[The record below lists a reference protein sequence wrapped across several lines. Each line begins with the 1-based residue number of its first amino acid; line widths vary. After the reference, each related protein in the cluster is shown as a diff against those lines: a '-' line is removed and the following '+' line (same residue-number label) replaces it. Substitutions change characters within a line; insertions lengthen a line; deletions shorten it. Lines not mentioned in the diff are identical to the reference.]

1 MSEPTEKDIQELQ
14 DIIERYEI
22 KLPRK
27 WEEWSWSSKLDY
39 VGERIL
45 MGTRTSKK
53 HSYLKEQGW
62 LSSSQ
67 LERRRRREVY
77 GRTEDFRDI
86 PINPRYRVVNNDS
99 ISDYTVPSGGFPV
112 TVITGV
118 VFLTTS
124 GENHGQEPTNV

>member
-1 MSEPTEKDIQELQ
+1 MSEPTAKQLQELQ
-14 DIIERYEI
+14 EIMDQYEI

-27 WEEWSWSSKLDY
+27 WDEWTYEKKLDY

-67 LERRRRREVY
+67 LERRQRRELY
-77 GRTEDFRDI
+77 GYSDDLTNYFLRGRKFVQ
-86 PINPRYRVVNNDS
+86 PPRKDN
-99 ISDYTVPSGGFPV
+99 
-112 TVITGV
+112 
-118 VFLTTS
+118 
-124 GENHGQEPTNV
+124 